1 MIKKENKR
9 ITITLSPES
18 QSKLEKIKEYAPKKL
33 NNSELFAKWIDNEY
47 VLSTMF
53 ISKKSK

>member
-18 QSKLEKIKEYAPKKL
+18 QSKLEKIKEYDPKKL
-33 NNSELFAKWIDNEY
+33 NNSELFAEWIDNEY

-53 ISKKSK
+53 ITKK

>member
-18 QSKLEKIKEYAPKKL
+18 QSKLEKIKEYDQKKL
-33 NNSELFAKWIDNEY
+33 NNI
-47 VLSTMF
+47 
-53 ISKKSK
+53 